1 MRRSFFRVSI
11 FALALAAAGGAL
23 AQSLPELT
31 LDRDA
36 TTVSGLSSGANMAMQ
51 LHVAFSRGIAGAGIV
66 AGGPYYCARNS
77 VFFALNRCMGTIAG
91 EPDETALLAYARD
104 FSATG
109 QIDPLSGLSGDRVY
123 LFSGTE
129 DGTVTTPVME
139 SAREFYLAAGVAA
152 SDVRYEDTVPA
163 GHALLAL
170 GAPNPCATT
179 GPPFINDCGID
190 QAGDILSWLYGDLA
204 APRAPEASRLRTFAQ
219 DAFLADPE
227 AHGMDETGFVY
238 VPEACERGETCRLH
252 IVFHGCE
259 QTPDQIGDLYAR
271 TSGYNAVAEA
281 NDIVVLYPQAQAI
294 PSPLLDP
301 FGGNPKGCWDWWGY
315 DDAAYFMQQGRQM
328 AAVAG
333 MAASLG
339 APIGSVGEGRFC
351 TRHEGSNWTHWR
363 SNRAEFCGF
372 YAICAR
378 GSGHTVGTLFMASTL
393 FESPEGF
400 FSTTSCE

>member
-11 FALALAAAGGAL
+11 LTLTLAGAGGAL
-23 AQSLPELT
+23 AQPLPELT
-31 LDRDA
+31 LDQDA
-36 TTVSGLSSGANMAMQ
+36 TTVSGLSSGANMAIQ
-51 LHVAFSRGIAGAGIV
+51 LHVAFSEGIAGAGIV

-77 VFFALNRCMGTIAG
+77 VFFALNRCMRTTAG
-91 EPDETALLAYARD
+91 EPDETALLADANG
-104 FSATG
+104 FATDG
-109 QIDPLSGLSGDRVY
+109 WIDPLSGLEGDRVY

-129 DGTVTTPVME
+129 DGTVASPVME
-139 SAREFYLAAGVAA
+139 SARDFYLAAGVAA
-152 SDVRYEDTVPA
+152 ADVRYEDTVPA

-179 GPPFINDCGID
+179 QPPFINDCGID
-190 QAGDILSWLYGDLA
+190 QAEDILSWLYGDLA
-204 APRAPEASRLRTFAQ
+204 ASRAPEAFRLRPFAQ
-219 DAFLADPE
+219 DVFLANPE
-227 AHGMDETGFVY
+227 THGMDESGFVY
-238 VPEACERGETCRLH
+238 IPEACERGETCRLH

-259 QTPDQIGDLYAR
+259 QTPDQIDDLFAR

-315 DDAAYFMQQGRQM
+315 DDAAYFTQNGRQM

-339 APIGSVGEGRFC
+339 APIGTVSEETKC
-351 TRHEGSNWTHWR
+351 TRHDASNWTHWR
-363 SNRAEFCGF
+363 SDRAEFCGF
-372 YAICAR
+372 YTICAR
-378 GSGHTVGTLFMASTL
+378 GAGHAVGTLFTASTL
-393 FESPEGF
+393 FEKPDGF